1 MKDNAPATDPRPAH
15 TSPRRR
21 SLSIRGRLTI
31 AFVLIVLLS
40 AAAISTFSS
49 LSYLQTE
56 RRQAVEHLEALA
68 AMVENRFEEWVSHL
82 QDTLAVAITRPMDA
96 VFAHMLTTESTSPAE
111 SREARA
117 HLQDDLEHIAG
128 SGQVFAEVFLM
139 DNRGNV
145 VVSTEDGRTGA
156 FDGGSAYFHA
166 GLSGSY
172 VGTPFYDAERS
183 RMVVIAARP
192 VVDRQG
198 TVLGALAGRANLA
211 SFADPAFSRAGLGE
225 TGVMVLLDSNR
236 ALLTDFRFSDAGAP
250 SEPSTIYIDTEGA
263 NAVTNSRGHGVGL
276 YEGVRGAPVVGVYR
290 WLPSLQAA
298 LLIEME
304 QAEAFRSAYDV
315 LLVDA
320 GVAAAVLLVA
330 LGVALFVVRS
340 ITSPLA
346 RLAGTAARIAGG
358 DLDVEASVERDD
370 EIGALARAFNH
381 MTARLRNGINN
392 LKQHAA
398 DREQTA
404 EALREAHD
412 ELEIRVQ
419 LRTSEL
425 VQANA
430 ALRAEM
436 EKSRLQTTALEAAA
450 NAIVITDRMANIE
463 WCNTAFLQMTGYSFE
478 EIGGRNLRMLK
489 SGRHDSALYVQLWDT
504 VLAGQAWH
512 GRMVNR
518 RRDGSLYTEEQTIAP
533 VFDEKGELSH
543 FIAVK
548 QDVTDRI
555 RVEEEIKRRNQELAV
570 INAASLAL
578 TRTLDLDTVLDTLLE
593 YVGRLVPYTSARA
606 FLLEAD
612 SRLTIRAARGGE
624 PRTDA
629 ERAGLLSLDV
639 ASNRTVQELLTGGKS
654 LSIPNVDDVPD
665 WDDRFS
671 GGKSRHWLGVPLA
684 TGDKVIGLCSLSS
697 HAPDAFTREHLQL
710 AEALVGQ
717 ATVAVQNAWL
727 FAQVRAGRERLQALS
742 RRLVEVQESER
753 RYIARE
759 LHDEA
764 GQALTALLVGL
775 RLLERE
781 AHRPEAV
788 VAGVIELKRTVDE
801 VLENLHRLAIDLRP
815 ASLDHLGLVPALRQH
830 AEAISDRH
838 GLTVQ
843 FEAIGVGDRRLPPDM
858 ETAVYRIVQE
868 ALTNAVRHARATRVE
883 LLLEQRGSRLIAIV
897 EDNGIGFDP
906 DAAQRGGRL
915 GLFGMRERAEMFGGA
930 LVVESEAGFGT
941 TVLLEMPCDA
951 THPHRPTAPSA
962 PSVSQRSGDAL

>member
-1 MKDNAPATDPRPAH
+1 MTI
-15 TSPRRR
+15 R
-21 SLSIRGRLTI
+21 SRLTI

-40 AAAISTFSS
+40 AAAISVFSS

-56 RRQAVEHLEALA
+56 RRQAVEHLDALA

-82 QDTLAVAITRPMDA
+82 QATLAVAMARPMDA
-96 VFAHMLTTESTSPAE
+96 VFAHALTSE
-111 SREARA
+111 SREAHA
-117 HLQDDLEHIAG
+117 HLQDDFEHIAG
-128 SGQVFAEVFLM
+128 SGRVFAEVFLM

-145 VVSTEDGRTGA
+145 VVSTDTGRRGA

-166 GLSGSY
+166 GLSGPY
-172 VGTPFYDAERS
+172 VGTPFYDAERR

-192 VVDRQG
+192 VIDRQG
-198 TVLGALAGRANLA
+198 TLLGVLAGRANLA
-211 SFADPAFSRAGLGE
+211 SFADPAFSQAGLGE
-225 TGVMVLLDSNR
+225 TGVMYLVDADR
-236 ALLTDFRFSDAGAP
+236 ALLTDFRFSDAGAN
-250 SEPSTIYIDTEGA
+250 EVTGAYQARVTYVVDTEGA
-263 NAVTNSRGHGVGL
+263 NAVTNSRGHGFGL

-298 LLIEME
+298 LLIELE

-330 LGVALFVVRS
+330 LGVALSVVRS

-346 RLAGTAARIAGG
+346 TLAETAARIAGG
-358 DLDVEASVERDD
+358 DLDVEVRVERQD

-381 MTARLRNGINN
+381 MTARLRNGINS
-392 LKQHAA
+392 LKRHAA
-398 DREQTA
+398 DREQAA
-404 EALREAHD
+404 EMLREVHD
-412 ELEIRVQ
+412 ELEMRVQ
-419 LRTSEL
+419 QRTSEL

-436 EKSRLQTTALEAAA
+436 EKGRLQATALEAAA
-450 NAIVITDRMANIE
+450 NGIVITDRMANIE

-478 EIGGRNLRMLK
+478 EIAGRNLRMLT
-489 SGRHDSALYVQLWDT
+489 SGRHDSTLYAQLWDT
-504 VLAGQAWH
+504 VLARQAWH
-512 GRMVNR
+512 GRTVNR
-518 RRDGSLYTEEQTIAP
+518 RRDGSLYTVEQTIAP

-543 FIAVK
+543 FIAIK

-555 RVEEEIKRRNQELAV
+555 RVEEEIKRRNRELAV

-593 YVGRLVPYTSARA
+593 YVGRLVPYTSARV
-606 FLLEAD
+606 FLLEAN
-612 SRLTIRAARGGE
+612 SRLTVRAARGGE
-624 PRTDA
+624 PRTHA
-629 ERAGLLSLDV
+629 ERAGLLALDA
-639 ASNRTVQELLTGGKS
+639 ASNRIVQELLTGGRS

-665 WDDRFS
+665 WDDRVS
-671 GGKSRHWLGVPLA
+671 GGKALHWLGVPLA

-697 HAPDAFTREHLQL
+697 HAPDAFSREHLQF

-717 ATVAVQNAWL
+717 ATVAIQNAWL

-764 GQALTALLVGL
+764 GQALTALLVSL

-781 AHRPEAV
+781 AHHPEAV
-788 VAGVIELKRTVDE
+788 VAGVAELKRTVDE
-801 VLENLHRLAIDLRP
+801 VLEDLHRLAIDLRP
-815 ASLDHLGLVPALRQH
+815 ASLDHLGLAPALRQH

-843 FEAIGVGDRRLPPDM
+843 FEAIGVGDCRLPPDM

-868 ALTNAVRHARATRVE
+868 ALTNAVRHARATRVDV
-883 LLLEQRGSRLIAIV
+883 LLEQRGGRLITVV

-930 LVVESEAGFGT
+930 LVVESEAGRGT
-941 TVLLEMPCDA
+941 TVLLEMSCDA
-951 THPHRPTAPSA
+951 THPHRPTAPTA